1 MAQNTV
7 QIPATINQYLR
18 DYQQEG
24 VRFLYEH
31 YMSEAGAVLCD
42 DMGLGK
48 TVQVIAFMCSV
59 LRKRCTKTDVLL
71 TGPKQVR
78 QKLLKLL
85 QPCLCPQALPS
96 SFSML
101 HTINIEKLGTG
112 L

>member
-1 MAQNTV
+1 MKCDHTMYIVHVVFHKTV

-31 YMSEAGAVLCD
+31 YISDTGAVLCD

-59 LRKRCTKTDVLL
+59 LHKRCTKADVIL

-78 QKLLKLL
+78 QTLKV
-85 QPCLCPQALPS
+85 
-96 SFSML
+96 
-101 HTINIEKLGTG
+101 
-112 L
+112 